1 MHFDRLIEI
10 YTMVYSILQFNN
22 VTKTG
27 AAILLDLLVT
37 INFGCQHTCLD
48 ICDPAHLACT
58 LERKLKRF

>member
-27 AAILLDLLVT
+27 AAILLDLLV
-37 INFGCQHTCLD
+37 IVNFGCQTHVL
-48 ICDPAHLACT
+48 IYVT
-58 LERKLKRF
+58 LLT